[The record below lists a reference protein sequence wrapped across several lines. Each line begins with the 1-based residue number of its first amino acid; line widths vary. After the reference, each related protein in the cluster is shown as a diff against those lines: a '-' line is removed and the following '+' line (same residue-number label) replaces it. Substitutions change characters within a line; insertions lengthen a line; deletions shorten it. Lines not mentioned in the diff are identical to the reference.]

1 MRSFIYSNQTTSDA
15 IKVIGNVQI
24 QFDYV
29 GATSLVCYAQ
39 SGVTPSTMAEIVNGS
54 GTQITRFTAT
64 GTGSEIVNISGLTP
78 GSYVGIST
86 ESGTGTVTATIL
98 TGGIN

>member
-29 GATSLVCYAQ
+29 SASSLVCYAQ
-39 SGVTPSTMAEIVNGS
+39 SGVTPSTMAEITDADGNQV
-54 GTQITRFTAT
+54 TRFTAT
-64 GTGSEIVNISGLTP
+64 GTGSEIINISGLTP
-78 GSYVGIST
+78 GSYIGINT
-86 ESGTGTVTATIL
+86 VSGTGTVTATIL
-98 TGGIN
+98 TGGSY

>member
-24 QFDYV
+24 EFTYT

-39 SGVTPSTMAEIVNGS
+39 SGVTPSNMAEITDADGS
-54 GTQITRFTAT
+54 QVTRFTAT
-64 GTGSEIVNISGLTP
+64 GSGTEIVNISGLTP
-78 GSYVGIST
+78 GSYIGINT

-98 TGGIN
+98 TGGSY